1 MNISNWSRVD
11 TRWYLAVCCEKC
23 RVPIPFAIDRSDGA
37 ADRQPP
43 PADKLVLTCT
53 LDKCRHKADY
63 TAAAILRFQKQPAKR
78 AKTGETNKAAK
89 GDNNAEIR
97 AW

>member
-23 RVPIPFAIDRSDGA
+23 RAPILFAIDRSDGA

-63 TAAAILRFQKQPAKR
+63 TAAAILRFQKKP
-78 AKTGETNKAAK
+78 GEKNENGRNKQSGK
-89 GDNNAEIR
+89 GR
-97 AW
+97 QHR

>member
-23 RVPIPFAIDRSDGA
+23 RVPILFAIDRSDGA
-37 ADRQPP
+37 EEHQPP

-63 TAAAILRFQKQPAKR
+63 TAAAILRLQKQP
-78 AKTGETNKAAK
+78 GEKNVDGRNNESRK
-89 GDNNAEIR
+89 GR
-97 AW
+97 QHR